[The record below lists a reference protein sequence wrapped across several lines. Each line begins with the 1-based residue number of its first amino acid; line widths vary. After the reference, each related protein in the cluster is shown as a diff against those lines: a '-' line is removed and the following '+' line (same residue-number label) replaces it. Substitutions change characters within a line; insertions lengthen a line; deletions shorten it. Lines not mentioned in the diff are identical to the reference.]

1 MIMTETTG
9 LTSKAS
15 VCREEAAVMWSGKEY
30 VYAHALL
37 KEKYPEYQT
46 QEGGW
51 KEGDIPII
59 KITPTSFA
67 KGHKANGKSSK
78 LSAIFPF

>member
-15 VCREEAAVMWSGKEY
+15 VFKEKQPSCGKAKNT

-46 QEGGW
+46 EEGGW

-59 KITPTSFA
+59 KITPTSFTKWA
-67 KGHKANGKSSK
+67 QGEWKK
-78 LSAIFPF
+78 

>member
-1 MIMTETTG
+1 MITTKTIG
-9 LTSKAS
+9 QTSKAS
-15 VCREEAAVMWSGKEY
+15 AFKEKQPSCWRGKEY

-46 QEGGW
+46 EEGGW

-59 KITPTSFA
+59 KVMPTSFT
-67 KGHKANGKSSK
+67 KWSQGEWKK
-78 LSAIFPF
+78 